1 MPVAVQDRIEKVVI
15 GQREMVVRAQVFGKT
30 DLRSLSTGQSQIVD
44 PFSDMYA
51 ADEVLAPPYNP
62 QSLAQVSE
70 VSSSLSQCV
79 SAMITN
85 VGGFGWE
92 ITPAPHVSVADKL
105 PPEAETE
112 KQKVENLFNYCNRR
126 ENFTMLR
133 KDVRLDYELTGMG
146 YMEVVRNRANEI
158 AELHRLPSYLTRLTI
173 RDEDTTEF
181 KQPIRNAQGKFEDI
195 IRKDRFRRIVQVID
209 ANKKVYFKEFGDS
222 RLIDADTGKPDLNA
236 KNPANEVIVFSQPC
250 AYGVYG
256 LPVWLPDLMGIL
268 GARKAETVNYM
279 FFDNK
284 TIPPMVVTVS
294 GGSLTKGTVEKLT
307 EMFEKEIKGLENFHQ
322 ALILEATP
330 TAGGEM
336 EGEKFSPVRIH
347 VQPLTQFIAKD
358 GQFLSYLA
366 AVDDSVG
373 ASFRL
378 PPIYRGKSRDYT
390 RATAM
395 ESARVG
401 EEQVFV
407 PERRQF
413 DYIINTTI
421 LADMK
426 INYWNFRSLGA
437 KTADHADIVRA
448 MGAVKEG
455 VTVGAIQEAV
465 AEMRG
470 VPVGEI
476 PEELQ
481 GMTLAELM
489 RTPGIVEAPIEED
502 ESGEGGNV
510 EKFLEGLIQVRQELR
525 KRLTEKETY
534 EEKEK

>member
-1 MPVAVQDRIEKVVI
+1 MPEALVENRIEKVVI
-15 GQREMVVRAQVFGKT
+15 NQRKMIVKAYVLGKT
-30 DLRSLSTGQSQIVD
+30 DLRSQSTVQSQIAD
-44 PFSDMYA
+44 PFSKMYA
-51 ADEVLAPPYNP
+51 ADKVLRPPYNP

-70 VSSSLSQCV
+70 ISSSLSQCV

-92 ITPAPHVSVADKL
+92 LIPAPHMPVSDKL
-105 PPEAETE
+105 PLEAEAE
-112 KQKVENLFNYCNRR
+112 KQMVENLFNYCNRQ

-146 YMEVVRNRANEI
+146 YMEVVRNRAGEI
-158 AELHRLPSYLTRLTI
+158 AELHRLPSYLTRLTT
-173 RDEDTTEF
+173 RDEEITEF
-181 KQPIRNAQGKFEDI
+181 KQPIRNVQGKFEEI
-195 IRKDRFRRIVQVID
+195 IRRDRFRRIVQIMD
-209 ANKKVYFKEFGDS
+209 ANKMVYFKEFGDH
-222 RLIDADTGKPDLNA
+222 RMIDADTGEVDSDTKNA
-236 KNPANEVIVFSQPC
+236 ANEVIVFSQPC
-250 AYGVYG
+250 AYGIYG

-307 EMFEKEIKGLENFHQ
+307 ELFEKDIKGLDNFHK
-322 ALILEATP
+322 ALIIEATP
-330 TAGGEM
+330 TDVGDM
-336 EGEKFSPVRIH
+336 PGEKMFPVRIH

-358 GQFLSYLA
+358 GQFLNYLA

-378 PPIYRGKSRDYT
+378 PPIYRGKSKDYT

-421 LADMK
+421 LANMK
-426 INYWNFRSLGA
+426 VNYWNFRSLGA

-455 VTVGAIQEAV
+455 VTVAAIQEAV
-465 AEMRG
+465 AQMRG
-470 VPVGEI
+470 VPVEEI
-476 PEELQ
+476 SDELKA
-481 GMTLAELM
+481 MTLAELM
-489 RTPGIVEAPIEED
+489 RGPATFEAPEEG
-502 ESGEGGNV
+502 GEANEKGNV
-510 EKFLEGLIQVRQELR
+510 EKFIEGLIQIRQQLR
-525 KRLTEKETY
+525 KRLGDKEDVD
-534 EEKEK
+534 

>member
-1 MPVAVQDRIEKVVI
+1 MPEAGIENRIEKVVV
-15 GQREMVVRAQVFGKT
+15 GQREMVVKAHIFGKT

-51 ADEVLAPPYNP
+51 ADKILRPPYNP

-70 VSSSLSQCV
+70 ISPSLSQCV

-92 ITPAPHVSVADKL
+92 LIPAPHVSVADEL
-105 PPEAETE
+105 PKEAEVE
-112 KQKVENLFNYCNRR
+112 KQKVDNLFNYCNRQ
-126 ENFTMLR
+126 ENFTILR
-133 KDVRLDYELTGMG
+133 KDVRLDYDLIGMG

-173 RDEDTTEF
+173 RDGELTEF
-181 KQPIRNAQGKFEDI
+181 KQPIRNAHGKFEEI
-195 IRKDRFRRIVQVID
+195 VRRDRFRRIVQVID
-209 ANKKVYFKEFGDS
+209 ANKKVYFKEFGDP
-222 RLIDADTGKPDLNA
+222 RMIDADTGELNPST

-294 GGSLTKGTVEKLT
+294 GGSLTKGTVDKLT
-307 EMFEKEIKGLENFHQ
+307 ELFEKEIKGLDNFHQ
-322 ALILEATP
+322 ALIIEATP
-330 TAGGEM
+330 TDMGGDM
-336 EGEKFSPVRIH
+336 PGEKMSPVRIH

-358 GQFLSYLA
+358 GQFLNYLA
-366 AVDDSVG
+366 AVDGSVG

-378 PPIYRGKSRDYT
+378 PPIYRGKSKDYT

-437 KTADHADIVRA
+437 KTADHAAIVRS

-455 VTVGAIQEAV
+455 ATVGAIQEAV

-470 VPVGEI
+470 IPVGEI
-476 PEELQ
+476 SEELKD
-481 GMTLAELM
+481 MTLAELM
-489 RTPGIVEAPIEED
+489 RSPGIVEVPTEGEGS
-502 ESGEGGNV
+502 EEGGNV
-510 EKFLEGLIQVRQELR
+510 EKFIEGLIQVRQKLR
-525 KRLTEKETY
+525 KRLVEKEGVD
-534 EEKEK
+534 